1 MASNEHIAHELT
13 MLYLY
18 NRYGAWVSGRF
29 SNGNG
34 SIDNVRF
41 PSVIDT
47 EEVTSNVKK
56 GIKEFLGIGNVDER
70 SSEEV
75 ARENFGEIIA
85 EYRQAYKLFLE
96 MLNNG

>member
-18 NRYGAWVSGRF
+18 NRYGAWVTGDF
-29 SNGNG
+29 SRGHG
-34 SIDNVRF
+34 SINNVRF
-41 PSVIDT
+41 PSVIGT
-47 EEVTSNVKK
+47 EKATSNVTK

-75 ARENFGEIIA
+75 ARENFGELVA
-85 EYRQAYKLFLE
+85 EYRQAYNIFLE
-96 MLNNG
+96 LLET